1 MDQTKTV
8 ENRVLEILRD
18 CPCARYD
25 DMVLIL
31 QYYNRYS
38 FIRVGELPL
47 EDIAFHYKLYGLPC
61 FETIRRA
68 RRRVQALFP
77 ELSRTPSEQESDA
90 LCITVSIGGEK
101 LCREEPVQF
110 KQRFSRR

>member
-1 MDQTKTV
+1 MNQTKTV
-8 ENRVLEILRD
+8 ENRVLEILRN

-38 FIRVGELPL
+38 FMRVGELPL
-47 EDIAFHYKLYGLPC
+47 EDVVFHYKLYGLPC

-68 RRRVQALFP
+68 RQRVQALFP
-77 ELSRTPSEQESDA
+77 ELSRTPPARETDE
-90 LCITVSIGGEK
+90 LIITVRIGGCNPCQE
-101 LCREEPVQF
+101 
-110 KQRFSRR
+110 